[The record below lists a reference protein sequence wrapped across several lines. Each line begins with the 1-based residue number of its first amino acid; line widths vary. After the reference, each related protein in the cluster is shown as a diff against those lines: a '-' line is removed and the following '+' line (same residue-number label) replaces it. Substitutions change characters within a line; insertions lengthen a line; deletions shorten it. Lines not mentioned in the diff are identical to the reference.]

1 MPVDQLPSVIK
12 LYDLE
17 PLRACALFAGASRI
31 GSTTI
36 WNLVETF
43 KAQQDVKNRKSTY
56 TMKWLAEKLGA
67 FVDAIYQREI
77 PNAWMR
83 PMMEIILSGYSARH
97 REPELWRLT
106 LSYDR
111 STTQFKCDIQ
121 NPVPRGQFNVIFG
134 GQYDVIQRV
143 VNGIDL
149 PSYFSLRQR
158 TVQALDQY
166 HDEMQAQV
174 HAVNP
179 SITIPKPNFWDQKCS
194 IFGNDQGGVTRIFS
208 DVGSLSEQAGIDFVY
223 FLIDVMIKAQEF
235 SSSIATVGG
244 KIHIAM
250 LTKSRPFRWISKEA
264 FIFEHEY
271 VPKFSNA

>member
-166 HDEMQAQV
+166 HDEKSA
-174 HAVNP
+174 
-179 SITIPKPNFWDQKCS
+179 KER
-194 IFGNDQGGVTRIFS
+194 FGPLDRS
-208 DVGSLSEQAGIDFVY
+208 VGNSPY
-223 FLIDVMIKAQEF
+223 F
-235 SSSIATVGG
+235 
-244 KIHIAM
+244 
-250 LTKSRPFRWISKEA
+250 
-264 FIFEHEY
+264 
-271 VPKFSNA
+271 KFSYGNLTLNQMLASDTDPVCGGFYCASDAPDLRFRNHRFQNTAFRFKNHR